1 MKPSIYR
8 RTRRRTASHEAI
20 NTNKESKQDQQFFG
34 ETTHEPFFKPA
45 MAMQQSVQRKCAD
58 CEKEDKVQRAP
69 EKKEE
74 EKVMKKEEKKEEKLQ
89 RAPDKKEEEKKV
101 QKKEDKKEEEKVMK
115 KEEKKEEDKVK
126 KKEGAATSS
135 NTATTASNYIGSING
150 KGQSMTA
157 SVQSFYENR
166 IGADFSDVKIHTG
179 KEAAESAKDI
189 NAQAYAY
196 GNHIVFNEGKYQP
209 ETCEGKHLL
218 AHELTHVVQQNAAG
232 ELISRAPDDGHD
244 LTSSLLSGDT
254 ELEKCFDNEIIIR
267 PFSKGGHV
275 KKLQQGLMALGIPL
289 PRFKDD
295 GDYGSETIKGVRT
308 FQEKAQMDTSEWD
321 GIVGRKTIGLMDM
334 SLRNSGITKD
344 PDKAKDDFV
353 LKDEK
358 KKIKDES
365 CKGKSADKPCTDIE
379 KDIDAGVDSVVAL
392 IDKVESKQLPP
403 VVDGKTDYPA
413 VFNLLFRFNDT
424 RPVEEK
430 VKEVKQNYADTKSF
444 VKLLKTDKSLIRCG
458 TECDGGCRSGS
469 PANHHF
475 DETTQKHII
484 TFCPDFATRKDSKL
498 VLLHECHHAAVKGSR
513 DIAYGNTRLVE
524 KLDHLKALLN
534 AATFHLYAGMVD
546 DPTSVTIGPT
556 VKDTNAIKDNTAKG
570 KVDLALA
577 FIQQWFRLVTFDI
590 SETVTA
596 MEEANVKGHYVEL
609 GYSDIVNSFH
619 KWFGI
624 TSQPAPPSKK
634 DITKVKAIEERTN
647 TMEDAFKQ
655 AFNIKESAGG
665 SLWERGPGK
674 EIQLNKT
681 TTDLEIKRLV
691 IALLQELVH
700 ATPDIS
706 AASEP
711 LYVGSINDIR
721 NRRALD
727 PQ

>member
-1 MKPSIYR
+1 MKSSVYR
-8 RTRRRTASHEAI
+8 RIRRRIAPHEAI

-34 ETTHEPFFKPA
+34 QAMHEPFFKPA
-45 MAMQQSVQRKCAD
+45 GSMQQNVQRKCVD
-58 CEKEDKVQRAP
+58 CEKEDKVQRVS
-69 EKKEE
+69 EKKEEERVMKKEEKKEETLQRLPDKKEEEKKVQKKEGKREE
-74 EKVMKKEEKKEEKLQ
+74 EKVMKKEEKKEEEKIH
-89 RAPDKKEEEKKV
+89 KKES
-101 QKKEDKKEEEKVMK
+101 
-115 KEEKKEEDKVK
+115 
-126 KKEGAATSS
+126 ATSS
-135 NTATTASNYIGSING
+135 SGTTATTSNYIGSLSG
-150 KGQSMTA
+150 KGQSLSPQVNYFFSSKMG
-157 SVQSFYENR
+157 Y
-166 IGADFSDVKIHTG
+166 DFSAVKIHND
-179 KEAAESAKDI
+179 KAAADSAKDI
-189 NAQAYAY
+189 NAKAYTI
-196 GNHIVFNEGKYQP
+196 GNNVVFNEGQYN
-209 ETCEGKHLL
+209 TGSAEGKKLM

-232 ELISRAPDDGHD
+232 EIISRAPDDGHD

-254 ELEKCFDNEIIIR
+254 ELEKCFDNEIVIR

-308 FQEKAQMDTSEWD
+308 FQERAQMDTSEWD

-334 SLRNSGITKD
+334 SLRNAGITKD
-344 PDKAKDDFV
+344 PDEAKNDFV

-358 KKIKDES
+358 KKVKDES
-365 CKGKSADKPCTDIE
+365 CKGKSADKPCKDLE
-379 KDIDAGVDSVVAL
+379 KNIDAGVDSVVSL

-403 VVDGKTDYPA
+403 AVDGKTDYPA
-413 VFNLLFRFNDT
+413 VFNLLFRFNDG
-424 RPVEEK
+424 RPVDEK
-430 VKEVKQNYADTKSF
+430 VKEVRQNYADTKSF
-444 VKLLKTDKSLIRCG
+444 VKLLKTDKSLVRCA

-469 PANHHF
+469 PAYHHF
-475 DETTQKHII
+475 DTTTQKHLI

-513 DIAYGNTRLVE
+513 DIAYSTTRLVE
-524 KLDHLKALLN
+524 RLDHVKALLN

-546 DPTSVTIGPT
+546 DPTSVTIGQP

-577 FIQQWFRLVTFDI
+577 FMEQWFKLVTFDMSDTI
-590 SETVTA
+590 AV
-596 MEEANVKGHYVEL
+596 MEEANAKGHYAQP
-609 GYSDIVNSFH
+609 GYTDMINSFH

-624 TSQPAPPSKK
+624 TNQPAPPSKK
-634 DITKVKAIEERTN
+634 DITKVKAIEERT
-647 TMEDAFKQ
+647 TIMEDAFKQ
-655 AFNIKESAGG
+655 AFSIKEATGG

-674 EIQLNKT
+674 EIQLNKA
-681 TTDLEIKRLV
+681 TTDLEVKRLV